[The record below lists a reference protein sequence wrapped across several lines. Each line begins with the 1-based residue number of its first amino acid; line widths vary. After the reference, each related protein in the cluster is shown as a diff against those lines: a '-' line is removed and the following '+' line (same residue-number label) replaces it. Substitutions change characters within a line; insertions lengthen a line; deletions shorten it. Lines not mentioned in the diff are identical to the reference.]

1 MKQTIDLISLGR
13 HTRLG
18 DALEH
23 ALEGQSFQTITAE
36 ELAGA
41 ALTNRRLLFAASA
54 DSLGENA
61 DMRALTLE
69 LLRGGRDLSGSVCAV
84 IADGEQGGAL
94 QLDALLLLQAA
105 NGAGAACISRPL
117 FETGRDLRNLPP
129 VSGGGRGTPFERY
142 LALARSLALRL
153 SGYEPPQGEKK
164 RVRLISAL
172 ESGITQDWR
181 GALARICADAGGV
194 FAENEEAENTILLC
208 ENTTGLPGERTLAL
222 LNGGSG
228 RLSCMVAS
236 PMAGGELYS
245 LALLSQICA
254 RGDFS
259 LTPNGI
265 TLFDGLSAGE
275 ALSGRLEMERVKTV
289 VANLVS

>member
-1 MKQTIDLISLGR
+1 MKQFIDLISLGR

-23 ALEGQSFQTITAE
+23 ALEGLSFQTITAE

-41 ALTNRRLLFAASA
+41 ELANRRLLFAASV

-61 DMRALTLE
+61 EMRALTLS
-69 LLRGGRDLSGSVCAV
+69 LLRDGLDLSGSVCAV
-84 IADGEQGGAL
+84 IADGEQGGAV
-94 QLDALLLLQAA
+94 QIDALRLLQAA
-105 NGAGAACISRPL
+105 NGAGAACISQPL
-117 FETGRDLRNLPP
+117 FEAGRDLRNLAP

-153 SGYEPPQGEKK
+153 SDYEPPQGEKG
-164 RVRLISAL
+164 RVRLISTL
-172 ESGITQDWR
+172 EIGATQDWR
-181 GALARICADAGGV
+181 GALARICAAAGGV
-194 FAENEEAENTILLC
+194 FAEDEEAENTILLC
-208 ENTTGLPGERTLAL
+208 ENTTGLPSERTLAL
-222 LNGGSG
+222 LKGGSG
-228 RLSCMVAS
+228 WLSCMVAS
-236 PMAGGELYS
+236 PIAGGELYS

-259 LTPNGI
+259 LAPNGI

-275 ALSGRLEMERVKTV
+275 ALSGRPEMERVKAA
-289 VANLVS
+289 VAQLVS

>member
-1 MKQTIDLISLGR
+1 MKQTIDLISPGR

-23 ALEGQSFQTITAE
+23 ALEGMPFQTITAE

-41 ALTNRRLLFAASA
+41 ELTNRRLLFAASA

-61 DMRALTLE
+61 EMRALTLN

-84 IADGEQGGAL
+84 IADGEQGGAV
-94 QLDALLLLQAA
+94 QIDALRLLQAA
-105 NGAGAACISRPL
+105 NDAGAACIARPL
-117 FETGRDLRNLPP
+117 FESGRDLRNLSPAA
-129 VSGGGRGTPFERY
+129 GGGRGTPFERY
-142 LALARSLALRL
+142 LALARNLALHL

-172 ESGITQDWR
+172 EPGATQDWR
-181 GALARICADAGGV
+181 GALARICAAAGGV
-194 FAENEEAENTILLC
+194 FAEDEDAENTILLC
-208 ENTTGLPGERTLAL
+208 ENTTGLPSERTLAL

-228 RLSCMVAS
+228 CLSCIVAS
-236 PMAGGELYS
+236 PIVGGELYS
-245 LALLSQICA
+245 LALLSQISA

-259 LTPNGI
+259 LAPNGI

-275 ALSGRLEMERVKTV
+275 ALSGRQEMERLKTA
-289 VANLVS
+289 VAILVS